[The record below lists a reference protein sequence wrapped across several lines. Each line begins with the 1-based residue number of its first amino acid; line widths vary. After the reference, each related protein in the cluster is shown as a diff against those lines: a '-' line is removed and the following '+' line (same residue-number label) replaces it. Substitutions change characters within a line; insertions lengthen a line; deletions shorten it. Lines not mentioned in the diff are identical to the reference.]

1 MNRVTVI
8 FLSILLATG
17 AGAPLWGQHDDHDA
31 VTGGGVFPPGWSAW
45 PDADGTMEQVK
56 LVTMGKDYHL
66 TLGTSAIVYRQADQ
80 GTSSF
85 HTLANFT
92 QTKATA
98 EHPEGY
104 GLFFGGKALGKS
116 TQQYVYFLVRG
127 DGQYLIK
134 RRNGEEVT
142 EIKPWTEH
150 PAIKKFDANGQT
162 TNLLAIEGKQ
172 KSNQVLF
179 IVNGQT
185 VDSMAA
191 TADDLEGVIGIRANH
206 DLDLHIGGFAI
217 HR

>member
-8 FLSILLATG
+8 FLSTLLATG
-17 AGAPLWGQHDDHDA
+17 VGVPLWGQHHGHDT
-31 VTGGGVFPPGWSAW
+31 VTGGGVFPPGWSVW
-45 PDADGTMEQVK
+45 PDSGGMVEQVK

-92 QTKATA
+92 QTKPTG

-104 GLFFGGKALGKS
+104 GLFYGGKDLGKVS
-116 TQQYVYFLVRG
+116 QQYIYFLVRG

-134 RRNGEEVT
+134 RRNGEEVI

-150 PAIKKFDANGQT
+150 PAIKKVNANGQA
-162 TNLLAIEGKQ
+162 TNLLAIEVKQ

-179 IVNGQT
+179 MANGQT
-185 VDSMAA
+185 VDSITA